1 MAGLLGLISL
11 RAEVGPPSILM
22 SYFSALGLS
31 GMASWLVGGL
41 PMVVQKGLGTEITN
55 LVRNP
60 GANGVATDMGS
71 LRDAFGAAIEAFS

>member
-1 MAGLLGLISL
+1 
-11 RAEVGPPSILM
+11 M
-22 SYFSALGLS
+22 SYLSALGRS
-31 GMASWLVGGL
+31 EMASWLVGGL